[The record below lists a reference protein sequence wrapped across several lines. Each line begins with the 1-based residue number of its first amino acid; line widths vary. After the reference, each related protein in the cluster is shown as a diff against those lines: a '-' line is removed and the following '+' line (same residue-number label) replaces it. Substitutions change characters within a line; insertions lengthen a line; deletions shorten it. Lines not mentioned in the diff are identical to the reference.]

1 MPVCQVVI
9 PIGGFAAMTVFFQQ
23 QLERMLQ
30 NKEIESAVVDQ
41 MREAVATQV
50 VHTPQPQ
57 QGQS

>member
-1 MPVCQVVI
+1 
-9 PIGGFAAMTVFFQQ
+9 MTVFFQQ